1 MGLPVEQKLAYAI
14 HIKFMNLPVIAGI
27 QSGRHALDDAFAPV
41 AQDHH
46 LAGLLVEVEAF
57 HLARAAK
64 FSEGLDSHR
73 LA

>member
-27 QSGRHALDDAFAPV
+27 QSGRHALDDAFAPII
-41 AQDHH
+41 QDHH
-46 LAGLLVEVEAF
+46 LARLSVEVQPF
-57 HLARAAK
+57 HLARATK
-64 FSEGLDSHR
+64 FGEGLDTHR